1 MSSTA
6 ANVRAR
12 LVTKIGA
19 TGISNWNADQLSR
32 FCEVGYQMAR
42 RQYSARLNVI
52 IKEEDGRR
60 ERILEALMEETT
72 IFAENLIVLALDYG
86 HLNPQ
91 ALRQKPT
98 GKDVKKGKRTLI
110 LEEEER

>member
-1 MSSTA
+1 MSRDSASTA
-6 ANVRAR
+6 KFIKAQ
-12 LVTKIGA
+12 T
-19 TGISNWNADQLSR
+19 ISTWNADQLSR

-42 RQYSARLNVI
+42 RQFSARLNVI

-60 ERILEALMEETT
+60 EKILEALMEETT

-91 ALRQKPT
+91 KLRQRGEKP
-98 GKDVKKGKRTLI
+98 VKNMGRRTLI
-110 LEEEER
+110 LEDEL